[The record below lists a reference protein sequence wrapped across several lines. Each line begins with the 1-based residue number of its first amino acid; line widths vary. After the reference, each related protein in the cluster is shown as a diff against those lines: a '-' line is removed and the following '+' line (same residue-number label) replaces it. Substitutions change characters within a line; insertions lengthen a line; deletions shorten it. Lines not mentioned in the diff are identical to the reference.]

1 MRMARAPH
9 ESLET
14 EWIRILAQLDMV
26 ANHKLRPRERRV
38 YDDIRQQ
45 LGFLMDRHVALQR
58 ADDARAAVRENV
70 ERAIDS
76 PPDSM
81 PGLLSSSSSEASA
94 PRAASTSKPVDKTKI
109 VTHQRRAK

>member
-81 PGLLSSSSSEASA
+81 PGLVSTSSSEASA
-94 PRAASTSKPVDKTKI
+94 PRVASKRKPVDKSKI